1 MPPPL
6 SQSIQREERAREMK
20 RLRAERFTQLRHVKN
35 SDEDLKL
42 ALDNVDSKDD
52 EATADDR

>member
-1 MPPPL
+1 
-6 SQSIQREERAREMK
+6 MK